1 MKTTFLSIFL
11 LSLFSISL
19 TACASTSSIN
29 NGLVSIKSQNS
40 VDKTVSLLKATLNKK
55 GMTIFITIDHAVN
68 AKKVGLILR
77 PTQLIIFGNPK
88 IGSKLMAC
96 AQSVAIDLPQKYL
109 VSEDEKGQVWI
120 TYNAPQYLDKRHGLS
135 ACEKIIGKVSKALN
149 GIAQSATIK

>member
-1 MKTTFLSIFL
+1 MKTTFLSNLL
-11 LSLFSISL
+11 LSLFFISL

-55 GMTIFITIDHAVN
+55 GMTIFTTIDHAAN
-68 AKKVGLILR
+68 AKKVGLSLR

-88 IGSKLMAC
+88 IGSKLMLC

-120 TYNAPQYLDKRHGLS
+120 SYNAPRYLDKRHGLS
-135 ACEKIIGKVSKALN
+135 ACEKIITKVSGVLN
-149 GIAQSATIK
+149 GIARSAIR

>member
-1 MKTTFLSIFL
+1 MKTTFLSTLL
-11 LSLFSISL
+11 LSLFFISL

-55 GMTIFITIDHAVN
+55 GMTIFTTIDHAAN
-68 AKKVGLILR
+68 AKKVGLSLR

-109 VSEDEKGQVWI
+109 VSEDKKGQVWI
-120 TYNAPQYLDKRHGLS
+120 TYNTPQYLDKRHGLS
-135 ACEKIIGKVSKALN
+135 ACEKIITKVSGALN
-149 GIAQSATIK
+149 GIARSAI